1 MRISI
6 ILESFQPNYWGGK
19 ETRWNKL
26 IPEMSR
32 NHDLTIFAD
41 FSRTNP
47 KLAFPDSNFR
57 AINIGPLP
65 YMYNLNGNRS
75 LPHAF
80 VFTLKCFKLF
90 SVKADLIITDLT
102 PLISLPLIRI
112 IAFFLRSNFSVVWHE
127 VWDLKT
133 WCRYSKFAGHI
144 GLLLQTIAYI
154 ASENI
159 VVPSRKVE
167 EDFRKRYSSKSPTLI
182 QNGVDM
188 LTPPIFGSIIDFVDN
203 DSINLLYVGRL
214 IKHKNCDF
222 LLHLLATAIDSGKK
236 WNLRIVGNGPLL
248 QDLTNLVSELEI
260 GHCVQ
265 FFQDIPTVD
274 LHALYRN
281 SDVFVFASEREGY
294 GFTVA
299 ESLMFN
305 LPVVIYDV
313 YFNASTQFVTSED
326 FGQKIPKLDIGLWID
341 GVAQVL
347 TRERT
352 HISRDFRATQLSW
365 TDVSEIYE
373 RFLASTLKATH

>member
-1 MRISI
+1 
-6 ILESFQPNYWGGK
+6 
-19 ETRWNKL
+19 
-26 IPEMSR
+26 
-32 NHDLTIFAD
+32 
-41 FSRTNP
+41 
-47 KLAFPDSNFR
+47 
-57 AINIGPLP
+57 
-65 YMYNLNGNRS
+65 
-75 LPHAF
+75 
-80 VFTLKCFKLF
+80 
-90 SVKADLIITDLT
+90 
-102 PLISLPLIRI
+102 
-112 IAFFLRSNFSVVWHE
+112 
-127 VWDLKT
+127 
-133 WCRYSKFAGHI
+133 
-144 GLLLQTIAYI
+144 
-154 ASENI
+154 
-159 VVPSRKVE
+159 
-167 EDFRKRYSSKSPTLI
+167 LI
-182 QNGVDM
+182 QNGVDI
-188 LTPPIFGSIIDFVDN
+188 LTPPIFGSKIDFVIN

-260 GHCVQ
+260 RDHVQ
-265 FFQDIPTVD
+265 FFQDIPTVE

-313 YFNASTQFVTSED
+313 HFNASTQFVTCED

-352 HISRDFRATQLSW
+352 HVSRDFRATQLSW
-365 TDVSEIYE
+365 SDVSEIYE
-373 RFLASTLKATH
+373 RFLVNTLKATH

>member
-6 ILESFQPNYWGGK
+6 ILESFQPDYWGGK

-26 IPEMSR
+26 IPEMAR

-57 AINIGPLP
+57 AIDIGPLP
-65 YMYNLNGNRS
+65 YMYNSNGSRS
-75 LPHAF
+75 LLHAF
-80 VFTLKCFKLF
+80 VFTLKCFRLL
-90 SVKADLIITDLT
+90 SAKADLVITDLT

-133 WCRYSKFAGHI
+133 WCRYSRFAGHI
-144 GLLLQTIAYI
+144 GLFLQTIAYI
-154 ASENI
+154 ASKNI

-167 EDFRKRYSSKSPTLI
+167 EDFRKRYSSKSPALI
-182 QNGVDM
+182 QNGVDI
-188 LTPPIFGSIIDFVDN
+188 PASPILGSKLDFVINDN
-203 DSINLLYVGRL
+203 INLLYVGRL
-214 IKHKNCDF
+214 IKHKNCEF
-222 LLHLLATAIDSGKK
+222 LLCLLAAAIESGRK

-248 QDLTNLVSELEI
+248 QDLTNLVSELGI
-260 GHCVQ
+260 RDYVQ
-265 FFQDIPTVD
+265 FLQDIPTVD
-274 LHALYRN
+274 LYALYRN

-313 YFNASTQFVTSED
+313 HFNASTQFVTCED
-326 FGQKIPKLDIGLWID
+326 FGQKIPKLDVGLWIAA
-341 GVAQVL
+341 VEQVL
-347 TRERT
+347 TRERA
-352 HISRDFRATQLSW
+352 HVSRDFRATQLSW
-365 TDVSEIYE
+365 SDVSEIYE
-373 RFLASTLKATH
+373 RFLVNTLKATH